1 MAACAAAYVLSAILI
16 VAISVPYG
24 SMPSNR
30 GDMSAAEFSDNYN
43 DLAAFIDFGEYERM
57 TPDGLMTDMPPNIFV
72 RRVTDGGSIPEFT
85 LTGSGGLLT
94 RVEFTA
100 EKSVAASADATVD
113 TYAIYMQLAVMSY
126 VWGAPARR
134 PSTRTRG
141 TQCSTIW
148 TVTALNRSR
157 RSGQACASAAT

>member
-1 MAACAAAYVLSAILI
+1 MAYVLSAILI

-72 RRVTDGGSIPEFT
+72 LRLTDGGSIPEFT
-85 LTGSGGLLT
+85 LTESDGLLT

-126 VWGAPARR
+126 VWGR
-134 PSTRTRG
+134 PGAQTFDTDERNAMLDYLDSH
-141 TQCSTIW
+141 SFE
-148 TVTALNRSR
+148 
-157 RSGQACASAAT
+157 